1 MSLSIPGAPNAGL
14 FKQGYQKSA
23 FPSTPQ
29 TPTVILPLLIP
40 SNSYEAEDGA
50 VIRNIEACRAIAQTV
65 QTSLGPYGRNKIVI
79 NHLQKMILTSDA
91 ASILKELDVVH
102 PAAKLIVMASQ
113 QQEAEIGDAT
123 NMVIVLAGEMLRKAE
138 ELLRMGLK
146 ASEVVKGFERGMGEA
161 LRCLDQLVV
170 DQVRDPRSQKELAKA
185 IRTVVA
191 SKQSGN
197 EDILAKLIAEA
208 IIAVLPKHAASFNVD
223 NIRVVK
229 IMGGSLEQS
238 KVVKGMVFGRE
249 PDSSTKKAKN
259 AKVGVFSCPIDI
271 SQTETKG
278 TVLLHN
284 AKEMM
289 DFTKGEETQLEAAI
303 KELYDSG
310 LRVVVAGSTVGELAL
325 HYLNR
330 FGILVVKVLSKFELR
345 RLCRVVGA
353 SPLARLGAPM
363 PDEMGKI
370 DLVETLEIGGDRVT
384 VFRQEDEQTRTATL
398 VIRGATQNHLDDV
411 ERAIDDGVN
420 VVKAITKDPR
430 LVAGAGATEMQ
441 LIERI
446 SRFGETTP
454 ELSQY
459 SIKKYA
465 EAFEVIPRTLAESA
479 GLDAT
484 EVLAR
489 LYASHNRALDAS
501 LGNGKVNG
509 KTSKESDDSSESSS
523 SDEDYDG
530 TLGVDLENDDGS
542 GTLDAQE
549 AGILDLLVS
558 KQWAIQLAT
567 EAARTVLSVDQIIVA
582 RQAGGPKPPGQNPGW
597 DED

>member
-1 MSLSIPGAPNAGL
+1 M
-14 FKQGYQKSA
+14 
-23 FPSTPQ
+23 
-29 TPTVILPLLIP
+29 
-40 SNSYEAEDGA
+40 
-50 VIRNIEACRAIAQTV
+50 IRNIEACRAIAQTV
-65 QTSLGPYGRNKIVI
+65 QTSLGPYGCNKIVI

-91 ASILKELDVVH
+91 ASILRELDVVH

-113 QQEAEIGDAT
+113 QQEAEMGDAT
-123 NMVIVLAGEMLRKAE
+123 NMVIVLAGELLKKAE

-146 ASEVVKGFERGMGEA
+146 TSDVVRGFERAQNEA
-161 LRCLDQLVV
+161 LRCLNRAYTLPTITKAVVYIACADCISELVV
-170 DQVRDPRSQKELAKA
+170 DEVKDIRSHTELTKA

-191 SKQSGN
+191 SKQSGS
-197 EDILAKLIAEA
+197 EDFLAGLVAEA
-208 IIAVLPKHAASFNVD
+208 VLAVLPKQPANFNVD

-249 PDSSTKKAKN
+249 PDGSIKKAKK

-284 AKEMM
+284 AKEML
-289 DFTKGEETQLEAAI
+289 DFTAGEESQLENII
-303 KELYDSG
+303 KELHDSG
-310 LRVVVAGSTVGELAL
+310 LRVLVAGSNVGELAL

-330 FGILVVKVLSKFELR
+330 YSILVVKVLSKFELR

-353 SPLARLGAPM
+353 TPLARLGAPM
-363 PDEMGKI
+363 PDEMGKV
-370 DLVETLEIGGDRVT
+370 DVVETLEIGGDRVT
-384 VFRQEDEQTRTATL
+384 VFRQENDATRTATL
-398 VIRGATQNHLDDV
+398 VIRGATQNHLDDI

-420 VVKAITKDPR
+420 VVKAITKDPK
-430 LVAGAGATEMQ
+430 LVPGAGATEMQ
-441 LIERI
+441 LIARV
-446 SRFGETTP
+446 SAFGEKTP

-459 SIKKYA
+459 AIKKYA

-484 EVLAR
+484 EVLAT
-489 LYASHNRALDAS
+489 LYAAHHNAAS
-501 LGNGKVNG
+501 VG
-509 KTSKESDDSSESSS
+509 SDDENDDDEE
-523 SDEDYDG
+523 DEDEDEW
-530 TLGVDLENDDGS
+530 TLGVDIENEDGT
-542 GTLDAQE
+542 GTLDAKDE
-549 AGILDLLVS
+549 GILDLLVS
-558 KQWAIQLAT
+558 KQWAIRLAT

-582 RQAGGPKPPGQNPGW
+582 RQAGGPKPPGPNPNW